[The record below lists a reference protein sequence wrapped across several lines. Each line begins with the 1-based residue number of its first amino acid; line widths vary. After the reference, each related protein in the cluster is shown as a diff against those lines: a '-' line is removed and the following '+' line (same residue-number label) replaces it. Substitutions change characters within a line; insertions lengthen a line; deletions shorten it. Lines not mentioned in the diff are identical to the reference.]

1 MELRSV
7 APRLEGPHVH
17 RTLPFA
23 YAHVNE
29 HLHLWETETKAK
41 HKCLYQKTTAV
52 MAKWFGMRTLKHASD
67 RDFASAAPL
76 TIEVFASKFQFLVC
90 STWAEHF
97 HVRLGRE
104 RISHTSSD
112 TVKSTSWI
120 YYKPRKPIVNPLK
133 GIIRSRLKWSTLHAD
148 SETDRA
154 QSKVLQTPTPL
165 LGHPQST
172 TIFLHDKWCLTGI
185 LVTLQIG
192 ILTTHNQLAR
202 TFRIM
207 QFGEAS
213 QHRINHQSSF

>member
-17 RTLPFA
+17 GTLPFA
-23 YAHVNE
+23 YVHVNE

-112 TVKSTSWI
+112 TVKSTSRI

-133 GIIRSRLKWSTLHAD
+133 GIIRSIVSNEAHCMQIQRQIDLNLKFFRH
-148 SETDRA
+148 
-154 QSKVLQTPTPL
+154 QL
-165 LGHPQST
+165 L
-172 TIFLHDKWCLTGI
+172 C
-185 LVTLQIG
+185 
-192 ILTTHNQLAR
+192 
-202 TFRIM
+202 
-207 QFGEAS
+207 
-213 QHRINHQSSF
+213 